1 MAAEAHLIFAELDE
15 VSAKFLVAP
24 LVIVLFTQQGM
35 VFLPKKQ
42 IPFHSIPYSISS
54 EGAQMLWPDRCV
66 CVYVLRLCV
75 CS

>member
-42 IPFHSIPYSISS
+42 IPFHSIFHFIRG
-54 EGAQMLWPDRCV
+54 GADVVARPLCLCLCFTFV
-66 CVYVLRLCV
+66 CL
-75 CS
+75 